1 MKILKGLLSLL
12 LCLCLITP
20 MGSAIVA
27 LNDGG
32 IANMGSQANSGSP
45 TSVPSETPAPSDTDT
60 PVEAPD
66 YAALYNDLM
75 AAATFAEAHAL
86 LEGLTDEQLSAFID
100 SLTDEQYAALEE
112 HINELIAAAEEDG
125 DLEYVYT
132 TVNFTNV
139 APLLDP
145 VCGSPTRGASVSGD
159 EAGSGNDDSG
169 MEITKN
175 AVANEDGT
183 YTITLEAYATGSQII
198 TEVTEDIP
206 TDIVLVL
213 DQSGSMEDP
222 IGTVSYPPYSDEESA
237 NSEHYDRRH
246 NGGSDNLYYTLDEKA
261 YFPVSVTVQEVFS
274 PSPIDINS
282 KNSYYW
288 DNRDNLYALVNG
300 EYMKVTVSRTWRIT
314 YTYFLPDGTKIG
326 SKNGQNAV
334 PSFSGIDGNQLYLGT
349 QSVYTYTYTDSDS
362 NIQTIGT
369 STGADNKF
377 NTTLYQR
384 EVDAN
389 GGGSRLN
396 ALKNAVTAFADAV
409 AEKAKGKDGQLGNAD
424 DVNHRI
430 AMVGFATG
438 DYSNNNDYPTYENT
452 ELFIGAEQHN
462 YNVDASNYYST
473 AFQDMST
480 STGYYNV
487 IASKN
492 ALAARGATYV
502 NFGMK
507 MANGILNA
515 NPVPDGEKRNR
526 VIIVFTD
533 GAPGWSGYESDIA
546 DAAISQAS
554 TAKENGVTVYTVG
567 IFSGADATSA
577 GNSDGNDDTQKANW
591 FMQNLSSNNGTPKN
605 PSYYLSAGDADALN
619 GIFEKISQQ
628 IVTGGSSTD
637 LSEHTVIRDII
648 APAFTLPEGATADSI
663 TLETYACTGK
673 NGDVYTWSK
682 NADAMGATASI
693 SSTDNTNG
701 ITTNNQVSVSGFDF
715 AENYVGTVTA
725 ANGDV
730 SYHGHKLV
738 ITFTVTPRPGF
749 FGGNG
754 VYTNTSAGVYEDSD
768 ATDPVLIFER
778 PTVNVPLAE
787 PEVTVPDA
795 NVYLGAYYSETV
807 PEDALK
813 MGATVIIGGYPI
825 DFSKANDPDHP
836 YGLEPWQVEYVNIS
850 ISAST
855 TGNNG
860 SFGNIQEDI
869 SYTVT
874 VSVQPKTPDSTG
886 SQGTEDS
893 AEGTIHVF
901 KPQLTYK
908 DSEVWYGDNAPNT
921 LDTNLVEETW
931 INSDGSKKHD
941 DDGVHMLSSKPT
953 LTLEY
958 TTPEDAIKKG
968 YIVVPYD
975 IPVNVSVKIGGTAI
989 DEHVSFVHADC
1000 SHENCG
1006 FDAKDCEFI
1015 LHVNTCSLTV
1025 EKAIAA
1031 GSQLQDS
1038 DQSFIFKVSFPGIAT
1053 DDGEVLL
1060 SADYNVLIVGAGS
1073 RTIVGLPVGS
1083 YTVIEDTNWSWRYTL
1098 EESTNNTAVLSAEN
1112 STATV
1117 TMTNRLNNEFWLSDE
1132 AVATNVF
1139 NSNDSP
1145 EYSPMPAII
1154 PGKED
1159 LTDEAD

>member
-213 DQSGSMEDP
+213 DQSGSMEYGFGSEISVKNADQSL
-222 IGTVSYPPYSDEESA
+222 GSTEGYYVKYGGVDFWSGNELWYPVRYNNNRWEYYRSRW
-237 NSEHYDRRH
+237 RRL
-246 NGGSDNLYYTLDEKA
+246 SSTD
-261 YFPVSVTVQEVFS
+261 
-274 PSPIDINS
+274 DI
-282 KNSYYW
+282 Y
-288 DNRDNLYALVNG
+288 
-300 EYMKVTVSRTWRIT
+300 I
-314 YTYFLPDGTKIG
+314 
-326 SKNGQNAV
+326 
-334 PSFSGIDGNQLYLGT
+334 
-349 QSVYTYTYTDSDS
+349 
-362 NIQTIGT
+362 
-369 STGADNKF
+369 
-377 NTTLYQR
+377 
-384 EVDAN
+384 
-389 GGGSRLN
+389 SRLA

-409 AEKAKGKDGQLGNAD
+409 AEKAKGEDGQFDTND

-430 AMVGFATG
+430 AVVGFASGKYYDNT
-438 DYSNNNDYPTYENT
+438 DYDYGNT
-452 ELFIGAEQHN
+452 EVLIGGSEYKYGTGAKSV
-462 YNVDASNYYST
+462 YAS

-480 STGYYNV
+480 TEGQGN
-487 IASKN
+487 ITASIN
-492 ALAARGATYV
+492 ILDADGGTLTDL
-502 NFGMK
+502 GME

-533 GAPGWSGYESDIA
+533 GAPGWSGYEADVANNAIA
-546 DAAISQAS
+546 QSYK
-554 TAKENGVTVYTVG
+554 AKNTYEATVYTVG
-567 IFSGADATSA
+567 IFDGADASDALPVNNASGSNRANRFMHLVSSNYKNAKSMTDTGEATYPSDGTRYYLSASGADAL
-577 GNSDGNDDTQKANW
+577 ND
-591 FMQNLSSNNGTPKN
+591 
-605 PSYYLSAGDADALN
+605 
-619 GIFEKISQQ
+619 IFKKISQQ
-628 IVTGGSSTD
+628 IESGGSSTN
-637 LSEHTVIRDII
+637 LSRETVIKDII
-648 APAFTLPEGATADSI
+648 APAFTLPKGATADSI
-663 TLETYACTGK
+663 TLETWKY
-673 NGDVYTWSK
+673 NGPDRDWTK

-693 SSTDNTNG
+693 SGS
-701 ITTNNQVSVSGFDF
+701 QVSVTGFDF
-715 AENYVGTVTA
+715 AGNYVGTVTA

-730 SYHGHKLV
+730 SYRGHKLV

-754 VYTNTSAGVYEDSD
+754 VYTNTSAGVYENSSSS
-768 ATDPVLIFER
+768 TPVLTFDR

-886 SQGTEDS
+886 AQGTEDS

-953 LTLEY
+953 LTLDY
-958 TTPEDAIKKG
+958 STPENAIKKG
-968 YIVVPYD
+968 YIVVPDD
-975 IPVNVSVKIGGTAI
+975 IPVNVLVKIDETAI
-989 DEHVSFVHADC
+989 DDHVSFVHADC

-1006 FDAKDCEFI
+1006 FNPETCEFI

-1025 EKAIAA
+1025 EKAIAE
-1031 GSQLQDS
+1031 GKLQDPY
-1038 DQSFIFKVSFPGIAT
+1038 QSFIFKVHYQVIP
-1053 DDGEVLL
+1053 DGEGTILP
-1060 SADYNVLIVGAGS
+1060 SADYNVLIVGTGS

-1083 YTVIEDTNWSWRYTL
+1083 YTVSENTDWSWRYELVEGQNGVSAT
-1098 EESTNNTAVLSAEN
+1098 LSAEN

-1117 TMTNRLNNEFWLSDE
+1117 TMTNRLDNEFWLSDE

>member
-12 LCLCLITP
+12 LCLCLIMP

-27 LNDGG
+27 LTEGG
-32 IANMGSQANSGSP
+32 IANMGSQTNSGSP
-45 TSVPSETPAPSDTDT
+45 TPAPSVTPAPSDTDT

-75 AAATFAEAHAL
+75 AAETFAEAHAL

-100 SLTDEQYAALEE
+100 SLTEEQYAALEE

-159 EAGSGNDDSG
+159 EAGSGNGDSG
-169 MEITKN
+169 MVITKN
-175 AVANEDGT
+175 ADANEDGT

-198 TEVTEDIP
+198 TEVTKDIP

-213 DQSGSMEDP
+213 DQSGSMADSF
-222 IGTVSYPPYSDEESA
+222 TSSYK
-237 NSEHYDRRH
+237 YDSYFDMT
-246 NGGSDNLYYTLDEKA
+246 NFDYYYQQNNLFYKLDDGSYVQ
-261 YFPVSVTVQEVFS
+261 VSVSRVRIGFIFGYWKYTYSWPEGS
-274 PSPIDINS
+274 HESNDSDTIPDIN
-282 KNSYYW
+282 
-288 DNRDNLYALVNG
+288 NR
-300 EYMKVTVSRTWRIT
+300 
-314 YTYFLPDGTKIG
+314 
-326 SKNGQNAV
+326 
-334 PSFSGIDGNQLYLGT
+334 LYLKT
-349 QSVYTYTYTDSDS
+349 
-362 NIQTIGT
+362 
-369 STGADNKF
+369 AA
-377 NTTLYQR
+377 TTTT
-384 EVDAN
+384 
-389 GGGSRLN
+389 RLE
-396 ALKNAVTAFADAV
+396 ALKNAVTAFANAV
-409 AEKAKGKDGQLGNAD
+409 AEKAKGEDGQMGTED

-430 AMVGFATG
+430 AVVGYASRA
-438 DYSNNNDYPTYENT
+438 DSNNPWINT
-452 ELFIGAEQHN
+452 EVFIGSNQYN
-462 YNVDASNYYST
+462 YNVNAKDYYGS
-473 AFQDMST
+473 AFQSMNT
-480 STGYYNV
+480 QQGQANV
-487 IASKN
+487 SASID
-492 ALAARGATYV
+492 ALDANGATYT
-502 NFGMK
+502 NYGLE
-507 MANGILNA
+507 MANGILDA
-515 NPVPDGEKRNR
+515 SPVQTGEKRNR
-526 VIIVFTD
+526 VIILFSD
-533 GAPGWSGYESDIA
+533 GYPGRNA
-546 DAAISQAS
+546 DDFNQTAANSALDQAT
-554 TAKENGVTVYTVG
+554 TAKNAGVSLYSVG
-567 IFSGADATSA
+567 IFSGADATTP
-577 GNSDGNDDTQKANW
+577 GNKDGNNTEAANW
-591 FMQNLSSNNGTPKN
+591 FMQQVSSNNGTVQN
-605 PSYYLSAGDADALN
+605 PSYYLSAADAGALN
-619 GIFEKISQQ
+619 EIFQQISQQ
-628 IVTGGSSTD
+628 IETGGSSTT
-637 LSEHTVIRDII
+637 LSSETVIRDII
-648 APAFTLPEGATADSI
+648 APAFTLPEGAAADSI
-663 TLETYACTGK
+663 TLETWKYNGPDNGPDSAWTK
-673 NGDVYTWSK
+673 NDY
-682 NADAMGATASI
+682 AMGAWATV
-693 SSTDNTNG
+693 DG
-701 ITTNNQVSVSGFDF
+701 DQVSVTGFNF
-715 AENYVGTVTA
+715 AEHYVGTVTD
-725 ANGDV
+725 NGTV
-730 SYHGHKLV
+730 TYRGHKLV

-958 TTPEDAIKKG
+958 TTTPVNAIVEG
-968 YIVVPYD
+968 YIAVPDD
-975 IPVNVSVKIGGTAI
+975 IPVNVLVKIGDTAI
-989 DEHVSFVHADC
+989 DEHVKFEHVNC

-1006 FDAKDCEFI
+1006 FDAEACEFI

-1025 EKAIAA
+1025 KKAIAE
-1031 GSQLQDS
+1031 GSRLLDAE
-1038 DQSFIFKVSFPGIAT
+1038 QSFIFTVSYPGLTTKEGVTI
-1053 DDGEVLL
+1053 LR
-1060 SADYNVLIVGAGS
+1060 SAVYNVVVVGERS
-1073 RTIVGLPVGS
+1073 RTIVGLPVGD
-1083 YTVIEDTNWSWRYTL
+1083 YTVRENTYWSWRYTL
-1098 EESTNNTAVLSAEN
+1098 DENKSATLSAE
-1112 STATV
+1112 SSVATV
-1117 TMTNRLNNEFWLSDE
+1117 TMTNELNNEFWLSDE
-1132 AVATNVF
+1132 AVAKNVF
-1139 NSNDSP
+1139 NSNCSP

>member
-27 LNDGG
+27 LTEGG
-32 IANMGSQANSGSP
+32 IADMGSQTNSGSP
-45 TSVPSETPAPSDTDT
+45 TSAPSETPAPSDTDT

-75 AAATFAEAHAL
+75 AAETFAEAHAL

-100 SLTDEQYAALEE
+100 SLTEEQYAALEE
-112 HINELIAAAEEDG
+112 HIDALIAAAEEDG

-159 EAGSGNDDSG
+159 DTGSGNGDSG
-169 MEITKN
+169 MVITKN
-175 AVANEDGT
+175 AVANGDGS
-183 YTITLEAYATGSQII
+183 YTITLEAYATGDKVI

-213 DQSGSMEDP
+213 DQSGSMEFGFGSKIRVENANQTLGSTEGYYVIYGGVDWD
-222 IGTVSYPPYSDEESA
+222 GNELWYPVRYNNNRWE
-237 NSEHYDRRH
+237 
-246 NGGSDNLYYTLDEKA
+246 YYG
-261 YFPVSVTVQEVFS
+261 
-274 PSPIDINS
+274 PS
-282 KNSYYW
+282 
-288 DNRDNLYALVNG
+288 L
-300 EYMKVTVSRTWRIT
+300 
-314 YTYFLPDGTKIG
+314 IG
-326 SKNGQNAV
+326 SRWIEL
-334 PSFSGIDGNQLYLGT
+334 SS
-349 QSVYTYTYTDSDS
+349 TDD
-362 NIQTIGT
+362 IYI
-369 STGADNKF
+369 
-377 NTTLYQR
+377 
-384 EVDAN
+384 
-389 GGGSRLN
+389 SRLA
-396 ALKNAVTAFADAV
+396 ALKNTVSTFADAV
-409 AEKAKGKDGQLGNAD
+409 AEKAKGKDGTLGTAD

-430 AMVGFATG
+430 AMVGFASGYNYYYG
-438 DYSNNNDYPTYENT
+438 DYYDNT
-452 ELFIGAEQHN
+452 EVFVGAKQYT
-462 YNVDASNYYST
+462 YNAGRTNNASNANSAQSHYNDVFQSMDTTSGQTNIDASI
-473 AFQDMST
+473 D
-480 STGYYNV
+480 
-487 IASKN
+487 K
-492 ALAARGATYV
+492 LAADGGTLT
-502 NFGMK
+502 NLGME

-515 NPVPDGEKRNR
+515 NPVPEGKQRKR

-533 GAPGWSGYESDIA
+533 GAPGWSGYESNIA

-577 GNSDGNDDTQKANW
+577 GNSKGNDTAKANW
-591 FMQNLSSNNGTPKN
+591 FMQNLSSNNGTPQN
-605 PSYYLSAGDADALN
+605 PSYYLSAGDADTLSN
-619 GIFEKISQQ
+619 IFQNISHQ
-628 IVTGGSSTD
+628 IESGGSSTD
-637 LSEHTVIRDII
+637 LSRETVIRDII
-648 APAFTLPEGATADSI
+648 APAFTLPEGTSAENI

-673 NGDVYTWSK
+673 NGDAYVWSK

-701 ITTNNQVSVSGFDF
+701 ITTNSQVSVSGFDF
-715 AENYVGTVTA
+715 AEHYVGTVTA

-730 SYHGHKLV
+730 SYRGHKLV

-768 ATDPVLIFER
+768 ATDPVLTFER

-886 SQGTEDS
+886 AQGTEDS

-953 LTLEY
+953 LTLDY
-958 TTPEDAIKKG
+958 ATTPEDAIKKG
-968 YIVVPYD
+968 YIVVPDD
-975 IPVNVSVKIGGTAI
+975 IPVNVSVKIGETDI
-989 DEHVSFVHADC
+989 DGHVSFVHADC

-1006 FDAKDCEFI
+1006 FIPETCEFI

-1025 EKAIAA
+1025 KKAIAE
-1031 GSQLQDS
+1031 GSKLQDPEH
-1038 DQSFIFKVSFPGIAT
+1038 QSFIFKVHYQGIP
-1053 DDGEVLL
+1053 DGEGTIIP

-1073 RTIVGLPVGS
+1073 RTIVGLPVGT
-1083 YTVIEDTNWSWRYTL
+1083 YTVSEDTNWSWRYML
-1098 EESTNNTAVLSAEN
+1098 EESTNNPAVLSAES

-1132 AVATNVF
+1132 AVAKNVF
-1139 NSNDSP
+1139 NSNGSP